1 VIRSLCRRGTHPD
14 RRWRWRLGAREI
26 ARGSGRDSVAI
37 QLRGGSC
44 QFGIADY
51 QAIISKGLNSEVIE
65 WRGIEATEK
74 LAEPPNAK
82 MIIIGSGKDGLPVIL
97 DAAGS
102 QMRQVANK

>member
-1 VIRSLCRRGTHPD
+1 V
-14 RRWRWRLGAREI
+14 
-26 ARGSGRDSVAI
+26 RGSGRDSVAI

-65 WRGIEATEK
+65 WRGI
-74 LAEPPNAK
+74 
-82 MIIIGSGKDGLPVIL
+82 KDGLPVIL